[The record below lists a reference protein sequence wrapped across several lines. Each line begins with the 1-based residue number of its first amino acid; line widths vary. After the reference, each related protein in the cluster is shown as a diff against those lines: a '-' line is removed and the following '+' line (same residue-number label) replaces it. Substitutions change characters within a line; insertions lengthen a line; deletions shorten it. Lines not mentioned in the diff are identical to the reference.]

1 MLMQFRRADRKMT
14 EREECVEQSVGVGV
28 YRYIYRVEGVEI
40 FILDYASSK

>member
-14 EREECVEQSVGVGV
+14 EREECVEQSVGLGV
-28 YRYIYRVEGVEI
+28 YRRVEI